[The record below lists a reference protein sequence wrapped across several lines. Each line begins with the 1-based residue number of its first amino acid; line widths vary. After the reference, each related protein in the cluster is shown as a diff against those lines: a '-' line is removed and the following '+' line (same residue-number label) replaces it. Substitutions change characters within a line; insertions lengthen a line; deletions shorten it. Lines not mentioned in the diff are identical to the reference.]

1 MGVEIERKFLVA
13 NDAWREG
20 AERAFAYYRQGY
32 LAYGEKAVVR
42 VRIGGDDEAWICVKE
57 RRIGVSRGEYEY
69 PIPANDA
76 RQLLGLAAGTVIEKR
91 RHLVPHAEHRWE
103 VDEFL
108 GANAGLVLA
117 EIELAS
123 EDEAF
128 ERPSWLGEEV
138 SADPRYYNAALA
150 LNPWRE
156 WPENAT

>member
-13 NDAWREG
+13 GEGWRE
-20 AERAFAYYRQGY
+20 AATRPPVRYRQ
-32 LAYGEKAVVR
+32 AYIALGDKAVVR
-42 VRIGGDDEAWICVKE
+42 VRLGEDRAWICVKE
-57 RRIGVSRGEYEY
+57 RKVGVARGEYEY
-69 PIPANDA
+69 PIPADDA
-76 RQLLGLAAGTVIEKR
+76 RELLGLAEGTVIEKR
-91 RHLVPHAEHRWE
+91 RYLVSHAGHEWE

-117 EIELAS
+117 ELELAS
-123 EDEAF
+123 ADEAF
-128 ERPSWLGEEV
+128 ARPSWLGKEV